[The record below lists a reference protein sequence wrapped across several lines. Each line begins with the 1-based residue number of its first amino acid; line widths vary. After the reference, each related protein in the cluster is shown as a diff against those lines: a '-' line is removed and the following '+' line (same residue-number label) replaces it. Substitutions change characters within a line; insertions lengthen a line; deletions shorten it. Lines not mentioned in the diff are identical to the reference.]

1 MGQSIQESAST
12 SLRLVKDGSAIAC
25 GGTLTAGDAGLTF
38 SLAGQSGQYVI
49 EADASAGTSGSWG
62 IINGGCGMKRDT
74 STSKT
79 FTVPNDGTVTVR
91 ATWATGYGSAVYKS
105 PDCTYTVQSAASCS
119 SNQYWSGSSCA
130 ACAGCPAG
138 EYRTGCGGSSEGAC
152 QECASGTYKTSTGL
166 EACTTYQGCPAGQYR
181 KDCVGSSA
189 GTCQA
194 CASGTYKTSTS
205 SGACTTCQG
214 CPAGQYTKDCGGSS
228 AGTCQA
234 CASGTYKTSTVQ
246 RRAQRAKVV
255 QQAFTELV
263 AESSEEDRR
272 GPVWRAVAPP
282 PGYPEACYNSSL
294 LRFKR
299 YILNIPQRRCLV
311 YTAHRMFSMYSTQ
324 IEIAVGRQ
332 SE

>member
-1 MGQSIQESAST
+1 MAHPSPSADKVWHHHST
-12 SLRLVKDGSAIAC
+12 ELRSACFSA
-25 GGTLTAGDAGLTF
+25 LGL
-38 SLAGQSGQYVI
+38 A
-49 EADASAGTSGSWG
+49 A
-62 IINGGCGMKRDT
+62 
-74 STSKT
+74 
-79 FTVPNDGTVTVR
+79 P
-91 ATWATGYGSAVYKS
+91 AVYKS

-152 QECASGTYKTSTGL
+152 QECASGTYKTSTGS
-166 EACTTYQGCPAGQYR
+166 
-181 KDCVGSSA
+181 D
-189 GTCQA
+189 
-194 CASGTYKTSTS
+194 
-205 SGACTTCQG
+205 ACTTCQG

-263 AESSEEDRR
+263 AEEARR

-282 PGYPEACYNSSL
+282 PGYPEACYDSSL

-332 SE
+332 SG